1 VRWVHEH
8 IAEYGGSPDQ
18 IVVMGESAGAALAAA
33 AAIEARDAGIRLA
46 AQVLVNPLT
55 DPEASTPSRTEF
67 ADGPFLTATAIAA
80 SWGAYLNG
88 AQAPDRVALL
98 RVEDLSGLA
107 PALII
112 TAELDPL
119 RDEGEDYGRAL
130 VAAGVPAEV
139 HRIDGLFHGLFTM
152 TATVPLVHEMNAII
166 NQFIGKVIAP
176 APAVG

>member
-1 VRWVHEH
+1 MRWVHEH
-8 IAEYGGSPDQ
+8 IAEYGGDPDQ

-98 RVEDLSGLA
+98 RVDDLSGLA

-130 VAAGVPAEV
+130 AAAGVPAEV